1 MESSGGLHGGRETR
15 MPKQGQVLDA
25 LARRRGPHTLDELVG
40 ELSPRR
46 DKPGH
51 DEY

>member
-15 MPKQGQVLDA
+15 MPKQGMCSTRLPGGA
-25 LARRRGPHTLDELVG
+25 GPHTLDELVG